1 MRRRA
6 AGRRD
11 GVAMIVG
18 LLLLHAA
25 CELQTQGTSDRS
37 LPDASFSG
45 ASGGGGRLDA
55 GPDRDGL
62 DATVD
67 GEGDG
72 EGGSDE
78 DASDAADATD
88 SSPVCGVDPVPPGR
102 PVCPP
107 ECGGCPENKCRLTC
121 TTALSCQNEI
131 VRCPEGFECE
141 ITCAGPGSCVGALVL
156 CDARHRCGMI
166 CEGLDACRDATMQ
179 CGDGSCGLL
188 CLAGSCSETT
198 LNCGSGDCLN
208 LCVLPPYP
216 RVNCFDSCSCKPC

>member
-11 GVAMIVG
+11 IVAMIAG
-18 LLLLHAA
+18 LLLLHGA
-25 CELQTQGTSDRS
+25 CELETQGTSDTP
-37 LPDASFSG
+37 LADASFSG

-55 GPDRDGL
+55 APDRDGL
-62 DATVD
+62 DARVD
-67 GEGDG
+67 RD
-72 EGGSDE
+72 GGSNE
-78 DASDAADATD
+78 DASYDAADGTD
-88 SSPVCGVDPVPPGR
+88 SGPVCGVSPVPPGG

-131 VRCPEGFECE
+131 LRCPEGFECE

-156 CDARHRCGMI
+156 CDPTHRCGMI

-188 CLAGSCSETT
+188 CLGGSCSDTT
-198 LNCGSGDCLN
+198 VNCGSGDCLS

-216 RVNCFDSCSCKPC
+216 LVNCFDSCKCTPC